1 MKEPYEDLVLPGPP
15 ENRPYVA
22 INMVATIDGKVVVR
36 DDGKEMGE
44 LGSEVDHRAM
54 RRLEKQCDGTLIGAG
69 TLRGAPPGWC
79 PATRVRATVTSS
91 GWVPYDYAF
100 LRSCDGTPV
109 VFAASNA
116 VTAPEGIQ
124 VRPFH
129 GWAEALA
136 LLREEFG
143 VRRLMVE
150 GGPPLNAALIA
161 EGLVDELFLTIAPKL
176 KLGSGPTLASGDP
189 LPFERMRSAELVS
202 CQPVGSEV
210 FLRYRLT

>member
-1 MKEPYEDLVLPGPP
+1 MREPYEDLVLPEPP
-15 ENRPYVA
+15 ADRPYVS

-54 RRLEKQCDGTLIGAG
+54 RRIESQCDGTLIGAG

-79 PATRVRATVTSS
+79 PSTRVRATITAS

-100 LRSCDGTPV
+100 LHACEGTPV

-116 VTAPEGIQ
+116 VQAPPGVA

-129 GWAEALA
+129 GWAEALSV
-136 LLREEFG
+136 LRREFD
-143 VRRLMVE
+143 VRRLIVE
-150 GGPPLNAALIA
+150 GGPPLNAALIS
-161 EGLVDELFLTIAPKL
+161 EGLVDEIFLTVAPKL

-189 LPFERMRSAELVS
+189 LPFARMREAELVS
-202 CQPVGSEV
+202 CQAVGSEV
-210 FLRYRLT
+210 FLRYRIV